1 MRDLPDLA
9 GLDAWLAAN
18 EAAVPGLR
26 PNCEKRIIWAG
37 EPGARTGT
45 ALVFMHG
52 FSASPEEIRPVPDR
66 VAAALGA
73 NLHFTR
79 FTGHGQDGPALARA
93 TLDAWRA
100 DVAEALAIGR
110 ALGERVLVMGCSTGC
125 TLSTLAVVEGAEIA
139 GLIHVSP
146 NYRLASLLAQFVLD
160 APGARVWGP
169 WVAGRERSFDV
180 ISEAHEAYWTTRYPT
195 VALFP
200 MGAAMRTARAAD
212 LSRVKTPA
220 LVVYSPKDE
229 VVSPAAIRAIMARWG
244 GAVKAHE
251 VACGPEDDAMCH
263 LIAGD
268 IFSPGQTEGVVD
280 VMIRWARGI
289 GAA

>member
-9 GLDAWLAAN
+9 GLDAWLAAK

-26 PNCEKRIIWAG
+26 PNCEKRVIWAR

-52 FSASPEEIRPVPDR
+52 FSATPEEIRPVPDR

-79 FTGHGQDGPALARA
+79 FTGHGQDGPALATA
-93 TLDAWRA
+93 TLGAWRA
-100 DVAEALAIGR
+100 DVAEALAIGH

-125 TLSTLAVVEGAEIA
+125 TLATLAAVEGAEIA

-146 NYRLASLLAQFVLD
+146 NYRLASPLAQFVLD
-160 APGARVWGP
+160 APGAWVWGP
-169 WVAGRERSFDV
+169 WIAGRERSFEV
-180 ISEAHEAYWTTRYPT
+180 ISDAHEAYWTTRYPT
-195 VALFP
+195 VAAFP
-200 MGAAMRTARAAD
+200 MGAAMRAARGAD
-212 LSRVKTPA
+212 LSKVTIPA
-220 LVVYSPKDE
+220 LFVFSPKDQ
-229 VVSPAAIRAIMARWG
+229 VVSPAAMRTVMARWG
-244 GAVKAHE
+244 GPVEAHE

-268 IFSPGQTEGVVD
+268 IFSPGQTEGIVA
-280 VMIRWARGI
+280 VMTRWARGI
-289 GAA
+289 LAA